1 MFVKTLHK
9 SALKTGG
16 QLAALAG
23 AAAALLIWPQAV
35 AGGVSRGLSICGTV
49 IIPSLF
55 PFLVLAGFLVR
66 SGVSAALG
74 RRLERPTRFLFGLP
88 GCCAAGILVAF
99 VGGYPAGGIA
109 AGELLERGYIT
120 RSEGKRMLRFCVNA
134 GPAFIISAVGAGMLG
149 NVRAGAVLFAAHILA
164 ALLMGLGGR
173 IWDGRSKEADRE
185 EGLPAGPKRL
195 PTAAAF
201 VESVNGACRSLLY
214 MCGFV
219 VLFAAILALCDASGF
234 PALIQQALAL
244 PFRLAGADADAL
256 NCLFPCLLEV
266 SCGAVEAS
274 GAGGL
279 APLLLGMALGWGGLS
294 VHCQLAA
301 NLHAY
306 KVMDRGFFAARAVH
320 AALGGLL
327 TILLF
332 RIVPMPLESF
342 SPLTDAKIT
351 PFSTSVVASVA
362 LLLMC
367 AMLLLVTASKEPGR
381 MKISLEKGRKL

>member
-1 MFVKTLHK
+1 
-9 SALKTGG
+9 
-16 QLAALAG
+16 
-23 AAAALLIWPQAV
+23 
-35 AGGVSRGLSICGTV
+35 
-49 IIPSLF
+49 
-55 PFLVLAGFLVR
+55 
-66 SGVSAALG
+66 
-74 RRLERPTRFLFGLP
+74 
-88 GCCAAGILVAF
+88 
-99 VGGYPAGGIA
+99 
-109 AGELLERGYIT
+109 
-120 RSEGKRMLRFCVNA
+120 
-134 GPAFIISAVGAGMLG
+134 
-149 NVRAGAVLFAAHILA
+149 
-164 ALLMGLGGR
+164 
-173 IWDGRSKEADRE
+173 
-185 EGLPAGPKRL
+185 
-195 PTAAAF
+195 
-201 VESVNGACRSLLY
+201 

-234 PALIQQALAL
+234 TALIQQALAL

>member
-1 MFVKTLHK
+1 MFIKTLHK

-16 QLAALAG
+16 QLAALIG
-23 AAAALLIWPQAV
+23 AAAALLLWPQAV

-88 GCCAAGILVAF
+88 GCCAAGILIAF
-99 VGGYPAGGIA
+99 AGGYPSGGIA
-109 AGELLERGYIT
+109 VGELLEGGYIT
-120 RSEGKRMLRFCVNA
+120 RGEGRRMLRFCVNA

-149 NVRAGAVLFAAHILA
+149 SVRAGTVLFAAHILA
-164 ALLMGLGGR
+164 SLLMGISGR
-173 IWDGRSKEADRE
+173 FWDGRSGQEERE
-185 EGLPAGPKRL
+185 EAPIRTRRL

-219 VLFAAILALCDASGF
+219 VLFAAILALCDASGLT
-234 PALIQQALAL
+234 AAVQRVLTL
-244 PFRLAGADADAL
+244 PFRAL
-256 NCLFPCLLEV
+256 GLEAKALESVFPCLLEV
-266 SCGAVEAS
+266 SCGAVEAA

-301 NLHAY
+301 NLHPY

-327 TILLF
+327 TVFLF
-332 RIVPMPLESF
+332 RIVPMPLETF

-351 PFSTSVVASVA
+351 PFSTSVIASVA
-362 LLLMC
+362 LLMMC
-367 AMLLLVTASKEPGR
+367 AMLLLVTTSKEPGR
-381 MKISLEKGRKL
+381 MKISLEKGRRL

>member
-149 NVRAGAVLFAAHILA
+149 SVRAGAVLFAAHILA

-185 EGLPAGPKRL
+185 EELPAGPKRL

-234 PALIQQALAL
+234 TALIQQALAL
-244 PFRLAGADADAL
+244 PFRLVGADADAL

-342 SPLTDAKIT
+342 SPLTDARIT